1 MEVILKQ
8 EIPGLGKAGDVVKV
22 ADGYARNYLIPRK
35 MAVLATEKA
44 KKALEKEM
52 KMLTSKREKET
63 LEARRLAEKLSNISC
78 TIRARAGENDRLFGS
93 VTAADIA
100 KALEEQEI
108 HVDRRNILLE
118 EPIKELGVFS
128 VPVKLHQ
135 DVTAEVKVW
144 VIKEE

>member
-44 KKALEKEM
+44 KRALEKEM
-52 KMLTSKREKET
+52 KMRTSKREKEA

-118 EPIKELGVFS
+118 EPLKELGVFS

-144 VIKEE
+144 VIKEG

>member
-1 MEVILKQ
+1 M
-8 EIPGLGKAGDVVKV
+8 
-22 ADGYARNYLIPRK
+22 R
-35 MAVLATEKA
+35 
-44 KKALEKEM
+44 
-52 KMLTSKREKET
+52 TSKREKEA

>member
-8 EIPGLGKAGDVVKV
+8 EIPGLGKAGDVVRV

-44 KKALEKEM
+44 KKAFEKEM
-52 KMLTSKREKET
+52 RMRTSKREKEAI
-63 LEARRLAEKLSNISC
+63 EARRLAEKLANISC
-78 TIRARAGENDRLFGS
+78 TIKARAGEKDRLFGS

-100 KALEEQEI
+100 KALEEQGI

-128 VPVKLHQ
+128 VPVKLYQ

>member
-44 KKALEKEM
+44 KRALEKEM
-52 KMLTSKREKET
+52 KMRTSKREKEA

>member
-1 MEVILKQ
+1 MEIILKQ

-35 MAVLATEKA
+35 MAVPATERA
-44 KKALEKEM
+44 KRALEKEM
-52 KMLTSKREKET
+52 MMRTSKKEREA

-100 KALEEQEI
+100 KALEEQKI